1 MSKRFNLRE
10 FQQQLLDR
18 LQEQKSRSA
27 QISTLGVQVGTEYW
41 LVDMPDISEV
51 MSLPM
56 LTPVPL
62 TKPWYCG
69 IANVRGN
76 LYSIIDFGL
85 YMGGAAI
92 LHEGQSR
99 VMLVG
104 QKYAFNAGLL
114 VSRVLGLRNSTEWK
128 HIEQDGMN
136 LLQDEHGQ
144 LWHKLDVPALL
155 GQADFLQIGI

>member
-1 MSKRFNLRE
+1 MSKRFDLRE
-10 FQQQLLDR
+10 FQQQLLNR
-18 LQEQKSRSA
+18 LQEQKSKSA
-27 QISTLGVQVGTEYW
+27 QVSTLGVQVGQQYW

-85 YMGGAAI
+85 YTGGTPI

-99 VMLVG
+99 VLLVG
-104 QKYAFNAGLL
+104 QKFAFNAGLM
-114 VSRVLGLRNSTEWK
+114 VSRVLGLRNSKDWK
-128 HIEQDGMN
+128 HIEQDGTT
-136 LLQDEHGQ
+136 LLQDENGQ
-144 LWHKLDVPALL
+144 MWRKLDVPVLL
-155 GQADFLQIGI
+155 EQAEFLQIGT